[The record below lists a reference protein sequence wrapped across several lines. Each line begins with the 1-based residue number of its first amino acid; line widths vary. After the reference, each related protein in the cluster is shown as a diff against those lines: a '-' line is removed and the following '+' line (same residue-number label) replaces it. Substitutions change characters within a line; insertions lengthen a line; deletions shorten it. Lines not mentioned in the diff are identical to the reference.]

1 VQAPAQAFAP
11 TSRREDETVTP
22 GAYEFAM
29 TITRR
34 TLLVGAGALALPAIS
49 PSAAP
54 ASDGFTRLEALDLG
68 GGRLGYTVDGIS
80 REIRLPRGQE
90 LKVRLVNR
98 LDRPTSVHWRGVRG
112 PNAMDGVAPLVQKP
126 VEPGGSFDYRFTP
139 PDAGLFLFHAHAEP
153 DFASQVERG
162 LAGLLVVEDP
172 AAPPVDHEFVVALS
186 EQARP
191 EACPGVFAHTAGEIA
206 GADRG
211 GVAIAVNGAPAPWA
225 RTAAPGARVRMRFAN
240 LTTGRLL
247 HLAIEGVQSYV
258 VAVDGQPCAPF
269 EPLRNVVPCPPGAR
283 FDLVFDMPRTAG
295 EKVRALLSGAPGED
309 ILAFTAEGAA
319 VEARPPVASAAANQL
334 LPEVIHLQKAR
345 RMELVLDATTPGDP
359 ASCPD
364 GAPSI
369 WRING
374 KPAGAA
380 PLFSVRRGAPVSL
393 AFVNKSA
400 AHVVMRLHGHVMRQ
414 LHALD
419 DGWDPYWRDAV
430 VVPAG
435 RTVRVAFV
443 ADNPGRWR
451 IGAGVLP
458 HATGGLATFFDVT

>member
-1 VQAPAQAFAP
+1 
-11 TSRREDETVTP
+11 
-22 GAYEFAM
+22 M
-29 TITRR
+29 TINRR
-34 TLLVGAGALALPAIS
+34 TLLVGAGALALPALS
-49 PSAAP
+49 RSVP
-54 ASDGFTRLEALDLG
+54 ASDGFTVVEALDLG
-68 GGRLGYTVDGIS
+68 AGRLGYTVDGVS
-80 REIRLPRGQE
+80 KEIRLPRGRE
-90 LKVRLVNR
+90 LRVRLVNR
-98 LDRPTSVHWRGVRG
+98 LDRPTSIHWRGVRG
-112 PNAMDGVAPLVQKP
+112 PSAMDGVAPLVQKP
-126 VEPGGSFDYRFTP
+126 VAPGGSFDYRFTP

-186 EQARP
+186 EQRAP
-191 EACPGVFAHTAGEIA
+191 DACPGVFAHTAGEIA
-206 GADRG
+206 GDSRARA
-211 GVAIAVNGAPAPWA
+211 AIAVNGAPAPWA
-225 RTAAPGARVRMRFAN
+225 QTAAAGARVRLRVAN
-240 LTTGRLL
+240 LAAGRALTL
-247 HLAIEGVQSYV
+247 PIEGAQSYV
-258 VAVDGQPCAPF
+258 VAVDGQPCTPF
-269 EPLRNVVPCPPGAR
+269 EPLRNMVPCPPGAR

-295 EKVRALLSGAPGED
+295 QKVRVLAAGAPGEE
-309 ILAFTAEGAA
+309 ILTITADGAP
-319 VEARPPVASAAANQL
+319 VEARPPVTSAAANPL
-334 LPEVIHLQKAR
+334 LPEAIHLQKAR
-345 RMELVLDATTPGDP
+345 RMELVLDAAAPADP

-364 GAPSI
+364 GAAPV

-400 AHVVMRLHGHVMRQ
+400 ALVVMRLHGHVMRQ